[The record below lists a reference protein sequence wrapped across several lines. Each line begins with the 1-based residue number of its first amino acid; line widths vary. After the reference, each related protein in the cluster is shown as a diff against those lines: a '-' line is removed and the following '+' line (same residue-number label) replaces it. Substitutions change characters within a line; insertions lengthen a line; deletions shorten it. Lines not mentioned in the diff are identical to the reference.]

1 MSEVLKDVKFDF
13 NDLLILPAENS
24 EIKSR
29 YNDVKLDENL
39 PLMTAPMDTVVD
51 MENAELYSKLGIIV
65 VIPRTETKTWF
76 DYEKHINKIN
86 ENKYFVSLGLEEFK
100 NLPHVM
106 VHHNI
111 PPPRRLLLDIANGHI
126 KEIIDYAKEIK
137 NIDENIEIMVGSI
150 ANPKTYGWLAKS
162 GVIDYVRCGI
172 GAGNGCLTTKNGAI
186 GYPMASLIYECRKEK
201 EKIKNAGGG
210 ENLPAIVADGGMKD
224 YADIIKALGLG
235 ADYVIIG
242 SIFNIA
248 LESSGDCY
256 WNKIKLNKKT
266 AKYLYKRGFKI
277 RKYFRG
283 MSTKE
288 AQKAMGKT
296 ILKTSEGVVRYRPV
310 KYTLNGWVENF
321 NHYLRNA
328 MSYTNCV
335 TIDQFIGKIQ
345 FSKITDFAYK
355 RFDK

>member
-1 MSEVLKDVKFDF
+1 MSRVLKEVKFDF
-13 NDLLILPAENS
+13 NDLLIVPANNS
-24 EIKSR
+24 EITSR
-29 YNDVKLDENL
+29 YGDIQLDNDL
-39 PLMTAPMDTVVD
+39 PLMTAPMDTVID
-51 MENAELYSKLGIIV
+51 MKNAKLFSNLGIDVI
-65 VIPRTETKTWF
+65 IPRTETKDWF
-76 DYEKHINKIN
+76 EYEKHIIEINKN
-86 ENKYFVSLGLEEFK
+86 NYFVSLGLQEFK
-100 NLPHVM
+100 ELSHKIAQHEV
-106 VHHNI
+106 V
-111 PPPRRLLLDIANGHI
+111 PPKRVLLDIANGHI
-126 KEIIDYAKEIK
+126 KQIVDYAKNIK
-137 NIDENIEIMVGSI
+137 AVDNKIEIMVGSI
-150 ANPKTYGWLAKS
+150 ANPETYVWLAKS

-172 GAGNGCLTTKNGAI
+172 GAGNGCLTTKNAAI

-201 EKIKNAGGG
+201 EKLKK
-210 ENLPAIVADGGMKD
+210 EEFKNLPAIVADGGMKD
-224 YADIIKALGLG
+224 YADVIKGLGLG
-235 ADYVIIG
+235 ADYVILG

-248 LESSGDCY
+248 LESSGNCY
-256 WNKIKLNKKT
+256 WNKIKLNKSV

-296 ILKTSEGVVRYRPV
+296 ILKTSEGVIRYRPV

-335 TIDQFIGKIQ
+335 TIDKFIGGVE